1 MKGKTTMMFT
11 TSAWIVLSV
20 IAAIAAVFLYR
31 TIDSPWAMENNM
43 TIVMTIIFF
52 VAASIAVV
60 CGFNA
65 ATANKH
71 AHGHE

>member
-1 MKGKTTMMFT
+1 MMLP
-11 TSAWIVLSV
+11 TSVWIALSV

-31 TIDSPWAMENNM
+31 TIDSAWAMENNM

-52 VAASIAVV
+52 LAASIAVV

-65 ATANKH
+65 ATSNKH
-71 AHGHE
+71 ATGHE